1 MAMRLATAFVE
12 ITARDAE
19 FRRQMG
25 SIQSDVQNRVGGLM
39 SMLGRMAGAVGAGAA
54 VAGTIKLAAA
64 AETAETAFNVM
75 LKDLDKTRAL
85 LKELNTFSIVTP
97 FEPAEVRAAG
107 LQLLAFKTSAEQI
120 PETLQFLG
128 DAAAGTGANFLEVV
142 AVFNKVKAAGKLTG
156 ETFLQFAER
165 GINLQDELMKMPEFA
180 GMTADGFR
188 KMQESGK
195 ISFDLVVKAMR
206 RMTGEGGIFFEAM
219 KKQSTTFSGLMST
232 VRGNIA
238 SIGEAIGK
246 QMLPVLKSV
255 LDVAGRFTQKI
266 LEINDAYD
274 GLIAKTLIATTAL
287 IGLGIA
293 IRSLGGITSAAAKVV
308 KLALISSGVGA
319 LIVLIGTAVAG
330 LIYLFD
336 HMKKLAQ
343 EAGTWETAVNRISV
357 AWQRMQ
363 EAVNVVF
370 AGVMSA
376 VNRLGQWIADRFGF
390 TWEAVGEGAN
400 SFLLWLVDAVS
411 AFILDLAEWL
421 VVLVTNFDTVW
432 EMVKNGA
439 LVALLAIKDYFLQLP
454 VWWAYSLGLAAR
466 LTVDAFVAIVKIV
479 ATAIMKIGEFM
490 VDLFTRV
497 WQGIKNLFS
506 GGNFADA
513 FKGAMSQMLDSVGR
527 MGEALAAGWNKE
539 NPMKLWKS
547 SPELEA
553 AMARQSELLGKL
565 QKAKSELEA
574 ESAGR
579 LAEMGKKPDGGP
591 AAPKTEVKV
600 DKIAARELML
610 EGGFY
615 QFDEI
620 SKKMQEQA
628 LNQKDEKKETNKLL
642 AAGNVTSE
650 LQTQYLKTIVENTGG
665 LPTEMAVP

>member
-25 SIQSDVQNRVGGLM
+25 SMQSEVQNRVGGLM
-39 SMLGRMAGAVGAGAA
+39 SMLGRMAAGVGAGAA
-54 VAGTIKLAAA
+54 VASTVKLAAA

-75 LKDLDKTRAL
+75 LKDMEKTRAL

-180 GMTADGFR
+180 GLTADGFR

-195 ISFDLVVKAMR
+195 ISFDLVVKAMK

-219 KKQSTTFSGLMST
+219 KKQSTTFSGLWST
-232 VRGNIA
+232 VKGNIA
-238 SIGEAIGK
+238 SMGEALGR
-246 QMLPVLKSV
+246 QLLPAMKRVLT
-255 LDVAGRFTQKI
+255 VAGEYTQRLLLI
-266 LEINDAYD
+266 DEAYD
-274 GLIAKTLIATTAL
+274 GFISKTIIATSAVVAL
-287 IGLGIA
+287 ALA
-293 IRSLGGITSAAAKVV
+293 MQQMGGISMATSRVV
-308 KLALISSGVGA
+308 RVALVSSGVGL
-319 LIVLIGTAVAG
+319 LIAAVGTAIGG
-330 LIYLFD
+330 LIFLFGY
-336 HMKKLAQ
+336 MKKLA
-343 EAGTWETAVNRISV
+343 ETAGTWGEAVNRVTV
-357 AWQRMQ
+357 AWQRIG
-363 EAVNVVF
+363 EAVDVVF
-370 AGVMSA
+370 VRIVAA
-376 VNRLGQWIADRFGF
+376 VNRLGEWVAAQFGF
-390 TWEAVGEGAN
+390 TWEEIATGAN

-421 VVLVTNFDTVW
+421 VVLVTEFDTVW
-432 EMVKNGA
+432 DLIKNGA
-439 LVALLAIKDYFLQLP
+439 LVALLGLKDYFLQLP
-454 VWWAYSLGLAAR
+454 VWWAYALGLAAR
-466 LTVDAFVAIVKIV
+466 LTVDAFVTIVKIV
-479 ATAIMKIGEFM
+479 GMAIMKIGEFM
-490 VDLFTRV
+490 VDIFTRV

-513 FKGAMSQMLDSVGR
+513 FQGAMGQMLDSVGR

-553 AMARQSELLGKL
+553 ALARQQELLGKL
-565 QKAKSELEA
+565 TDAKRELET

-579 LAEMGKKPDGGP
+579 LADMGRKPDAGP
-591 AAPKTEVKV
+591 AAPKPEVKV
-600 DKIAARELML
+600 DKIAAKELML

-628 LNQKDEKKETNKLL
+628 LNQKDDKKETNKLL

-665 LPTEMAVP
+665 LPTEMATP